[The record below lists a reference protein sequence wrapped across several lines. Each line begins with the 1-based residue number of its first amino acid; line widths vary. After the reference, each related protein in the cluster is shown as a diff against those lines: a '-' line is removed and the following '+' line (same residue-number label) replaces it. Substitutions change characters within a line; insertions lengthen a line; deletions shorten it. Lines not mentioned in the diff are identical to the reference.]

1 MVDSVKT
8 DTPEAEDVDA
18 VEADRPQLDETSNIW
33 QRISAVMSVVGFIE
47 PDKEINFGGK
57 NSGIGYVSHDMVAS
71 KLRRAFMLYGL
82 AIHPTV
88 INHEKDGNRTEL
100 TVRVT
105 IVNIDDPKETVETE
119 AVGYGVDQSD
129 KGPGKAYSYAVKY
142 ALMKL
147 FMLNSADDIENSDI
161 EHEPAAPRASD
172 VAAAQIEATEA
183 VQTWAENYKRSIE
196 KAATLEDLMEVQRA
210 NAKALA
216 SDRLPDLLR
225 ETLVEI
231 GKKRK
236 KDLSDAEI

>member
-1 MVDSVKT
+1 MVESVKA
-8 DTPEAEDVDA
+8 DAPEVEDMDA
-18 VEADRPQLDETSNIW
+18 VETDAPKLDETSNIW

-47 PDKEINFGGK
+47 PDKEVKIGG
-57 NSGIGYVSHDMVAS
+57 GGYGYISHDMVAN

-105 IVNIDDPKETVETE
+105 VVNIDDPQETVETE
-119 AVGYGVDQSD
+119 AIGYGVDQSD

-172 VAAAQIEATEA
+172 VSAAQVEASEA
-183 VQTWAENYKRSIE
+183 MQTWAENYKRSME
-196 KAATLEDLMEVQRA
+196 KAATLEDLIEVQRA
-210 NAKALA
+210 NAKALN

-236 KDLSDAEI
+236 EELSE